1 MLLKSKVIETIEA
14 FDDELELDDLLEKL
28 VLINKISEADHQI
41 SNNQVLSEEEA
52 DKKMDEW
59 FD

>member
-1 MLLKSKVIETIEA
+1 MLLKSKVIETIET

>member
-1 MLLKSKVIETIEA
+1 MLLKSKVIETIET

-41 SNNQVLSEEEA
+41 TNNQVLSEEDA
-52 DKKMDEW
+52 DKKMNEW

>member
-1 MLLKSKVIETIEA
+1 MLLKSKVIETIET

-41 SNNQVLSEEEA
+41 LNNQVLSEEEA
-52 DKKMDEW
+52 DKRMDEW

>member
-1 MLLKSKVIETIEA
+1 MLLKSKVLETIET

-28 VLINKISEADHQI
+28 VLINKISDADHQI

-52 DKKMDEW
+52 DKRMDEW

>member
-1 MLLKSKVIETIEA
+1 MLLKSKVIETIET

-52 DKKMDEW
+52 DKRMDEW

>member
-1 MLLKSKVIETIEA
+1 MLLKSKVLETIET

-28 VLINKISEADHQI
+28 VLINKISDADHQI
-41 SNNQVLSEEEA
+41 LNNQVLSEEEA

>member
-1 MLLKSKVIETIEA
+1 MLLKSKVLETIET

-28 VLINKISEADHQI
+28 VLINKISDADLQI
-41 SNNQVLSEEEA
+41 LNNQVLSEEEA